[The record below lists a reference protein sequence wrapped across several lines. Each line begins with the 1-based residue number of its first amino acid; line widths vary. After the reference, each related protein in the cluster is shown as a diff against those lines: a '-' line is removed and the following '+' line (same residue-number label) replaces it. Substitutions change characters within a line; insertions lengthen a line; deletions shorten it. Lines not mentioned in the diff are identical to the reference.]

1 MVLLLLPG
9 PSAQAVEVA
18 YDIEFFER
26 TPGIFPAADRRHRRA
41 QIGNQQNIARRG
53 LSRSVQIDE
62 NFAVAHR
69 QYDCNAVAISRQ
81 CPADGLDVASDKIVL
96 PVDDDLRRI
105 DRGESQDL
113 RISAL
118 PFDRVGQ
125 TETVTPAK
133 IVPIVDVKR
142 EGEDI
147 ATLGQ
152 LSNVGVGGWTRAA
165 ALGREQLDH
174 RGPRLSVHRGR
185 TE

>member
-81 CPADGLDVASDKIVL
+81 CPADGLIGPAFKIAL
-96 PVDDDLRRI
+96 PSDDDC
-105 DRGESQDL
+105 
-113 RISAL
+113 
-118 PFDRVGQ
+118 RV
-125 TETVTPAK
+125 T
-133 IVPIVDVKR
+133 
-142 EGEDI
+142 
-147 ATLGQ
+147 TLGKT
-152 LSNVGVGGWTRAA
+152 L
-165 ALGREQLDH
+165 
-174 RGPRLSVHRGR
+174 
-185 TE
+185 